1 MWYNIKFTDDVITV
15 RNLSTTE
22 RLYVTIYI
30 SESCNTDLKQEV
42 LSKKM
47 VDFSENF
54 KLPLRDGMYHI
65 LLQQVTDTDFPEEDF
80 DENVLEFE
88 EMLYPYYNNLLLS
101 LIDDVEDF
109 LCGCGCE
116 DCDDC
121 IPDEKTYSGTLLKAF
136 SYYVLMNKYYS
147 RFYDTVF
154 KCLQCDIADASKCL
168 IINEQVTNSKEN
180 SELFKKLV
188 SGLYLSFYYA
198 EYYNNEDKVYVNNK
212 FKINKIFD
220 CIKTTN
226 TNIDCITDQIE
237 NNMGNFTVTYE
248 GYVNQPPSEVGD
260 YSTTATNKEEK
271 VLTLGMFTTL
281 TTPAYADPEG
291 DAPQAVRIDT
301 LPTNGAVLKLDGSA
315 VITGQ
320 IILATDIN
328 ANKLKLVGPNVNSV
342 VSCTFNFSV
351 RDTGSMQFSS

>member
-1 MWYNIKFTDDVITV
+1 MA
-15 RNLSTTE
+15 
-22 RLYVTIYI
+22 
-30 SESCNTDLKQEV
+30 
-42 LSKKM
+42 KKEIDEAFM
-47 VDFSENF
+47 IIEKPNNF
-54 KLPLRDGMYHI
+54 
-65 LLQQVTDTDFPEEDF
+65 V
-80 DENVLEFE
+80 
-88 EMLYPYYNNLLLS
+88 
-101 LIDDVEDF
+101 
-109 LCGCGCE
+109 
-116 DCDDC
+116 
-121 IPDEKTYSGTLLKAF
+121 
-136 SYYVLMNKYYS
+136 
-147 RFYDTVF
+147 
-154 KCLQCDIADASKCL
+154 
-168 IINEQVTNSKEN
+168 
-180 SELFKKLV
+180 
-188 SGLYLSFYYA
+188 
-198 EYYNNEDKVYVNNK
+198 
-212 FKINKIFD
+212 
-220 CIKTTN
+220 KTTN

-301 LPTNGAVLKLDGSA
+301 LPTNGAVLKLDGSP

-342 VSCTFNFSV
+342 ASCTFNFSV